1 VETEAETVRRELAE
15 LRGRVRWLAFDA
27 VGTLIAPEP
36 SVAEAYWSI
45 GRQFGSQLPVEEVGR
60 RFARVFRETEQN
72 DCAPES
78 GSARFITSEDREE
91 ARWREIVAR
100 VLDDVSDRETC
111 FRELHAHFARPAAW
125 RCFDDVAPALA
136 RLAGSGYRLA
146 FASNFDGRLD
156 TVRAGMPELRQI
168 EQCVVSARAGVRKP
182 SPEFYRALCATLRA
196 EPVEVLMVGDD
207 WINDIVG
214 AREAGLPA
222 VLLDR
227 RGGAGLHS
235 LSALADALCGGGKG

>member
-1 VETEAETVRRELAE
+1 MQTDWEAVRRQLAG
-15 LRGRVRWLAFDA
+15 LKGHVRWLAFDA
-27 VGTLIAPEP
+27 VGTLIAPQP

-45 GRQFGSQLPVEEVGR
+45 GRQFGSQLPLEEVGR
-60 RFARVFRETEQN
+60 RFAKVFRETEQN

-78 GSARFITSEDREE
+78 GLARFTTSEEREE

-100 VLDDVSDRETC
+100 VLDDVAHGEAC

-125 RCFDDVAPALA
+125 RCFDDVADALG
-136 RLAGSGYRLA
+136 RLAASGYRLA

-156 TVRAGMPELRQI
+156 SVRAGMPALRLI
-168 EQCVVSARAGVRKP
+168 EHCVVSARVGARKP
-182 SPEFYRALCATLRA
+182 CPEFYRALCETLHEQPGR
-196 EPVEVLMVGDD
+196 VLMVGDD
-207 WINDIVG
+207 WQNDIVG

-227 RGGAGLHS
+227 RGGAGLAT
-235 LSALADALCGGGKG
+235 LTDLADALC